1 MNERVLLVDDEP
13 LILEALRR
21 HLARKYTVATA
32 GSALEGLELV
42 AGEETFAVVISD
54 MRMPGMSGAVFL
66 ERVHDLSPDSVR
78 MILSGHAELES
89 AIAAVNLGRI
99 FRFLTKPCTSDE
111 LLSAV
116 ESGIEQ
122 YELVTS
128 RRELLEKTLHG
139 AVQVLTEILGLTNP
153 AALQRASRIARYA
166 EKLCAALNVPMQ
178 WQLRIAIMVSQIGCI
193 TLPEEILASLH
204 AGQALSAEA
213 EAIYRSHPE
222 LAAKLLGEIPRLET
236 VAEIVARQLNAPDFA
251 AQPDDLGAWN
261 TADFGAAIL
270 KLCSDLDTS
279 LVTGVPRERAVRS
292 LLNAHPDMPA
302 SLVAGL
308 QKLEVNRM
316 EPGTAMLHVTQLR
329 VGMIVDEDVLSRDGM
344 LLLSKGQEVTRSI
357 LLRLQVIANGTGV
370 VQPFRVVLG

>member
-13 LILEALRR
+13 LILEGLRR
-21 HLARKYTVATA
+21 HLARKYTVVTA
-32 GSALEGLELV
+32 GNALAGLELV
-42 AGEETFAVVISD
+42 AAEETFAVVISD
-54 MRMPGMSGAVFL
+54 MRMPGMNGAVFL
-66 ERVHDLSPDSVR
+66 ERVHDISPDSVR
-78 MILSGHAELES
+78 MILSGHSELDA

-99 FRFLTKPCTSDE
+99 FRFLTKPCPGAE

-153 AALQRASRIARYA
+153 AALQRARRIARYA
-166 EKLCAALNVPMQ
+166 EKLCTALDVPMQ

-193 TLPEEILASLH
+193 TLPEEIFARLQ
-204 AGQALSAEA
+204 AGQSLSAEA
-213 EAIYRSHPE
+213 QAIYRSHPE
-222 LAAKLLGEIPRLET
+222 LAAKLLGGIPRLET
-236 VAEIVARQLNAPDFA
+236 VTEIVARQLDAPDFT
-251 AQPDDLGAWN
+251 AQPDDLRAWN
-261 TADFGAAIL
+261 AADFGAAIL

-279 LVTGVPRERAVRS
+279 LVTGDPRERAVRS
-292 LLNAHPDMPA
+292 LIKAHPDMPA
-302 SLVAGL
+302 SLVTAL
-308 QKLEVNRM
+308 QKLEVSRI
-316 EPGTAMLHVTQLR
+316 EAGTAMVHVSQLR
-329 VGMIVDEDVLSRDGM
+329 AGMIVDEDVLSRDGM

-357 LLRLQVIANGTGV
+357 LLRLQVIAKGTGV

>member
-1 MNERVLLVDDEP
+1 
-13 LILEALRR
+13 
-21 HLARKYTVATA
+21 
-32 GSALEGLELV
+32 
-42 AGEETFAVVISD
+42 
-54 MRMPGMSGAVFL
+54 
-66 ERVHDLSPDSVR
+66 
-78 MILSGHAELES
+78 
-89 AIAAVNLGRI
+89 
-99 FRFLTKPCTSDE
+99 
-111 LLSAV
+111 
-116 ESGIEQ
+116 
-122 YELVTS
+122 
-128 RRELLEKTLHG
+128 
-139 AVQVLTEILGLTNP
+139 EIG
-153 AALQRASRIARYA
+153 
-166 EKLCAALNVPMQ
+166 
-178 WQLRIAIMVSQIGCI
+178 GI
-193 TLPEEILASLH
+193 TLREEILASRR
-204 AGQALSAEA
+204 AGRALSAEA
-213 EAIYRSHPE
+213 EASYRSHPE

-370 VQPFRVVLG
+370 VQPFR